1 MASIPEQRTS
11 APAEPEAPP
20 SGIAQQ
26 MPVVTDSNFVRAFAD
41 RTLVMPLGRDVD
53 LAFMAFASRIDNI
66 EGLDDEGRTE
76 VQVNLTPQLNELARV
91 RLAPRV
97 AVGLA
102 LDVMQHF
109 IRLGGVN
116 LEGVI
121 ETLREADSGRASNKA
136 EEGA

>member
-53 LAFMAFASRIDNI
+53 LAFMAFASRIDSI
-66 EGLDDEGRTE
+66 EGLNDDTRAEA
-76 VQVNLTPQLNELARV
+76 QVNLVPQLNETVRV

-97 AVGLA
+97 AVELA
-102 LDVMQHF
+102 LDIMQHF
-109 IRLGGVN
+109 VRLGSLN
-116 LEGVI
+116 LDVVI
-121 ETLREADSGRASNKA
+121 ETLREVDAGRAPIKK